1 MKLHDW
7 KVIIAAGML
16 ALFSSLPLV
25 AQERFQASGSGGDAP
40 GDPQRRAKLH
50 TELGGLYFSIGNL
63 PVALDELKIAID
75 ASSSY
80 HHAYSVR
87 GLVYTALKEY
97 AKAREDFATALRL
110 APNDPQVNNN
120 YGWFLCDSGKAKESV
135 EYFLKAL
142 RDPLYDTPE
151 IAYANAGT
159 CAIKGG
165 DNENGE
171 RYLLQAVQF
180 SRDGAPMARVQLA
193 GLYFAKGYIDEARR
207 YLNEALKMLEPP
219 PAAALWL
226 GVRLE
231 RKLGNKVAE
240 ASYGAQLRS
249 RYPSSPEYQEFLK
262 GNFE

>member
-7 KVIIAAGML
+7 KSFL
-16 ALFSSLPLV
+16 AITCLVTLFSVPAL
-25 AQERFQASGSGGDAP
+25 AQERFQGSGSSGDSQ
-40 GDPQRRAKLH
+40 GDPMRRAKLH

-97 AKAREDFATALRL
+97 GKAREDFASALKL
-110 APNDPQVNNN
+110 APADPQVNNN
-120 YGWFLCDSGKAKESV
+120 YGWFLCESGKPGESV
-135 EYFLKAL
+135 EYFIKAL
-142 RDPLYDTPE
+142 RDPLYDTPD

-159 CAIKGG
+159 CALKAG
-165 DNENGE
+165 DKENGE

-180 SRDGAPMARVQLA
+180 SRDGAPMARIRLA
-193 GLYFAKGYIDEARR
+193 GLYYSKGFIDEARR
-207 YLNEALKMLEPP
+207 YLNEGAKMLEPLP
-219 PAAALWL
+219 PEALWL
-226 GVRLE
+226 GVRIE
-231 RKLGNKVAE
+231 RKLGNRMAE